1 MLPRPMTLLRLPAP
15 PNPLPLPP
23 PPNQLQHPLRLLVVA
38 FYT

>member
-1 MLPRPMTLLRLPAP
+1 MTLLRLPAP